1 MAKGD
6 RFVVLTMD
14 KQTGNAGGLDSPPTL
29 TEKYMTLIWTEW

>member
-14 KQTGNAGGLDSPPTL
+14 KQTGNAGDSPPTL

>member
-14 KQTGNAGGLDSPPTL
+14 KQTGNAGGGSPPTL